1 MVSYTNH
8 ALDQFLEGVLSTTKS
23 KTCLIF
29 LLLLLLLLLSLLKP
43 VAITINSTF
52 PEKKNQDKYYVLHC
66 RTKEGS
72 FSRTSLS
79 TEQFSI
85 VVSN

>member
-23 KTCLIF
+23 KMCLIF
-29 LLLLLLLLLSLLKP
+29 LLLLLLLLSLLKP

-66 RTKEGS
+66 RT
-72 FSRTSLS
+72 
-79 TEQFSI
+79 
-85 VVSN
+85 